1 MKRISEPPV
10 GHQRSTLAAMTM
22 ASQVGCSCFDNFRG
36 VVSDQEAEQIISD
49 FVWTSVLSD
58 ILSETTIPADIAAKL
73 ISKLLLR

>member
-1 MKRISEPPV
+1 
-10 GHQRSTLAAMTM
+10 
-22 ASQVGCSCFDNFRG
+22 